1 MDINFNTSY
10 GDINIVNNDISM
22 IKTREKD
29 LVQKIIQTL
38 RTNFKDYELSENY
51 GCNLDSYVGLPITPK
66 LAEEIKNNIIF
77 SIKKENDL
85 LYAVNIN
92 VPYIIEKNTVHYRI
106 IIDGLDT
113 IKYSFVKDKGFKLP

>member
-10 GDINIVNNDISM
+10 GDINIVSNDISM

-92 VPYIIEKNTVHYRI
+92 VPYIIEKNTIHYRI

>member
-92 VPYIIEKNTVHYRI
+92 VPYIIEKNTIHYRI

>member
-10 GDINIVNNDISM
+10 GDISIVSNDISM

-92 VPYIIEKNTVHYRI
+92 VPYIIEKNTIHYRI